1 MQILC
6 LLTFG
11 SSCFRTLCIT
21 GITLNPPAPWT
32 YWVSTD
38 ICIRLPGGADSK
50 ESACNVG
57 DLGSVPGLGRSLGE
71 GNGTPLQYSCLEN
84 PVDGG
89 AWWAIVHG
97 VSRSQIR
104 LSDFTLMNQQQN
116 YLLEILTPELL
127 ISCSLYYQVKPFLP
141 NFKGNF

>member
-1 MQILC
+1 MQETWVLSLGWEDPLGEGMVTHSSILGFPC
-6 LLTFG
+6 G
-11 SSCFRTLCIT
+11 S
-21 GITLNPPAPWT
+21 
-32 YWVSTD
+32 
-38 ICIRLPGGADSK
+38 PGK

-71 GNGTPLQYSCLEN
+71 GNGTALQYSCLEN